1 MTLLAFLHPALVGFA
16 ALAVVPLVIHLL
28 NRRRYRTVPWAAM
41 DFLLAAYKKKRKR
54 LELENLLLL
63 LLRCAI
69 PVVLALVFARPYFG
83 ADSLLANLAEPR
95 REVVV
100 VVDDSYSMSRHV
112 GATTQFQA
120 ALEQC
125 RRLAGSLD
133 FERGDRVSLVTL
145 SREPQLLVVSGGP
158 ADLER
163 RLAALQRPTYEP
175 ADLGRTLDLLLD
187 DLLKQIPAAPEIW
200 LISDFQRRTFDES
213 ARAGAPAAAAP
224 AAPAAAAP
232 RDGAPA
238 AGEGTATTLGKLQ
251 RLSQQ
256 SRLHLVN
263 LSDGTLPPENLAVTD
278 LRASDPLALVG
289 QSMRFT
295 ATVARSGRMPSGAGR
310 FRIGD
315 KEFQKTFTFDA
326 KGKTTTEIYY
336 TCAQPGDSSIEFRLD
351 EDELADDDAR
361 FMRIPVKQGLPILV
375 VDGKPGGTDDRLGGD
390 AWNVVLVLDPRFGES
405 DPSEDYRR
413 WFEPTV
419 VPWYELTQARPEFS
433 KYDAVVFV
441 NVPEI
446 DPQKVLPE
454 LQTFVETG
462 GGALFFLGDKVLP
475 EKYNEHLFR
484 GDGSGLLAM
493 RLADKPAGTPWSP
506 QTTTLNSP
514 DNYFRLEIAD
524 ELHPAVRTFNDDR
537 RRGFLRSPVFAY
549 WPFAPEADAAL
560 PRDTRVVLRFENN
573 QAPALVDHRVGR
585 GRTLWSAVS
594 GAADDWSLFSRTP
607 SAFFPLVWDMLNFL
621 AVRDPGEH
629 DLTVGA
635 AIAKSVLLPPA
646 TAAMTTPDG
655 RARPLGDLPR
665 AAVRGEYRLPVFP
678 ETRVPGI
685 YSLDVTYGGDD
696 APLRELYAVNVDAR
710 ESELKFLD
718 QQQATSVFDRV
729 AIASYGREIS
739 IENGSKEP
747 ERQGEIWKRLALALL
762 ALVVLEMV
770 LAWRFGRYTS

>member
-1 MTLLAFLHPALVGFA
+1 MTLLAFLHPGLVGFA
-16 ALAVVPLVIHLL
+16 ALAAVPLVIHLL

-69 PVVLALVFARPYFG
+69 PVILALVFARPYFG

-95 REVVV
+95 REVVL
-100 VVDDSYSMSRHV
+100 VVDDSYSMSRRV
-112 GATTQFQA
+112 GSQTQYQA

-125 RRLAGSLD
+125 RRLVASLD

-145 SREPQLLVVSGGP
+145 AREPQLLVVSGGA
-158 ADLER
+158 ADFEHR
-163 RLAALQRPTYEP
+163 IAAMQRPTFEP
-175 ADLGRTLDLLLD
+175 ADLGRTLDLILD
-187 DLLKQIPAAPEIW
+187 DLLKQIPAAPEVW
-200 LISDFQRRTFDES
+200 LLSDFQRRTFDDS
-213 ARAGAPAAAAP
+213 ARASAPAAAAP
-224 AAPAAAAP
+224 SAAAPAADAV
-232 RDGAPA
+232 
-238 AGEGTATTLGKLQ
+238 TTTLGKLQ

-256 SRLHLVN
+256 ARLHLVN

-278 LRASDPLALVG
+278 LRASDPLALAG
-289 QSMRFT
+289 QSVRFT
-295 ATVARSGRMPSGAGR
+295 ATVTRSGRTPGGTGR
-310 FRIGD
+310 FRIGG
-315 KEFQKTFTFDA
+315 KEFPTSFKFDA
-326 KGKTTTEIYY
+326 EGKAPAEIYY
-336 TCAQPGDSSIEFRLD
+336 TCTQPGDVGVEFRLD

-361 FMRIPVKQGLPILV
+361 FFRIPVKQGLPILV
-375 VDGKPGGTDDRLGGD
+375 VDGKPGGSDDRLGGD
-390 AWNVVLVLDPRFGES
+390 AWNVVLVLDPKFGETE
-405 DPSEDYRR
+405 DEDYRR
-413 WFEPTV
+413 WFVPTV
-419 VPWYELTQARPEFS
+419 VPWYALTQARPEFS
-433 KYDAVVFV
+433 KYEAVIFV

-446 DPQKVLPE
+446 DAQKVLPD
-454 LQTFVETG
+454 LQTFVESG

-506 QTTTLNSP
+506 QTTTLDRADS
-514 DNYFRLEIAD
+514 YFRLEIAD

-549 WPFAPEADAAL
+549 WPFAPEADGAL
-560 PRDTRVVLRFENN
+560 PRDTRVVLRFENGG
-573 QAPALVDHRVGR
+573 APALIDHRVGR

-655 RARPLGDLPR
+655 RARPLGDMPR
-665 AAVRGEYRLPVFP
+665 AATRGEYRLPVFP
-678 ETRVPGI
+678 DTKVPGL
-685 YSLDVTYGGDD
+685 YALDVTFGGDD
-696 APLRELYAVNVDAR
+696 VPLHELYAVNVDAR

-718 QQQATSVFDRV
+718 HEQVTSVFDHV
-729 AIASYGREIS
+729 AIASYGHEIS
-739 IENGSKEP
+739 IESGAKEP
-747 ERQGEIWKRLALALL
+747 ERQGEIWKRLAMALL
-762 ALVVLEMV
+762 VLVLLETV